1 MREILA
7 CLKTTVVA
15 NAGHAPVILPRRDG
29 APGAGFCPV
38 PFLRPRE
45 LVVSQAG
52 HSSGE
57 KQQQLLT
64 AISDYYQQQYQ
75 QACDLR
81 GERALPI
88 IASGHLTTVGAS
100 KSDAV
105 REIYIGTLDAFPA
118 NRFPPADYIAL
129 GHIHRAQ
136 LVGGCEHIRYSGSPL
151 PLSFDETGKNK
162 SVNLVSFSEGKL
174 SEVTPLTV
182 PITQPLA
189 VLKGDFASI
198 TEQLQQWQDSAQ
210 QPPVWLDIEITSD
223 EYLHD
228 IQRKIQQQTESL
240 PVEVLLVRRSR
251 AQRER
256 ILAGVQMETLSEL
269 QVEEVFAR
277 RLALETLDA
286 PQQQRLEQLFT
297 ETLHSLNGEERL

>member
-1 MREILA
+1 MKPE
-7 CLKTTVVA
+7 
-15 NAGHAPVILPRRDG
+15 
-29 APGAGFCPV
+29 
-38 PFLRPRE
+38 
-45 LVVSQAG
+45 
-52 HSSGE
+52 
-57 KQQQLLT
+57 
-64 AISDYYQQQYQ
+64 
-75 QACDLR
+75 
-81 GERALPI
+81 
-88 IASGHLTTVGAS
+88 
-100 KSDAV
+100 
-105 REIYIGTLDAFPA
+105 
-118 NRFPPADYIAL
+118 
-129 GHIHRAQ
+129 
-136 LVGGCEHIRYSGSPL
+136 
-151 PLSFDETGKNK
+151 NK

-174 SEVTPLTV
+174 SEVTALTV

-198 TEQLQQWQDSAQ
+198 TEQLQQWQNSAQ

-256 ILAGVQMETLSEL
+256 ILAGVQRETLSEL